1 MPGGGAEYWN
11 KVARGW
17 SQKGSSY
24 DLSAE
29 HTSKTYLALVARWAD
44 VVNAGHILK
53 TDLFQESF
61 GQVRFLYDVAQ
72 LNGSVIGIDVSREVV
87 DRAKR
92 LAVDIGM
99 DAGKFICCDVR
110 YLPLQADSVG
120 LVISDST
127 LDHFPSEEDIALA
140 LKELGRVL
148 RVGGTLI
155 LTLDNK
161 SNLTYP
167 PYIVIR
173 LWMRLR
179 LAPYYI
185 GRTLSPARLRGTLEK
200 VGFDVEECTAIF
212 HCPHP
217 DIVVTWLER
226 SLRRLGRGK
235 LDDFIRR
242 VFASLEKLGERKTK
256 FLTGRYIAVKAVK
269 REGG

>member
-1 MPGGGAEYWN
+1 MSGNGAEYWD
-11 KVARGW
+11 KVAREW
-17 SQKGSSY
+17 FQDSSSY

-29 HTSKTYLALVARWAD
+29 HTRKTYLALIARWAD

-72 LNGSVIGIDVSREVV
+72 LNGNVIGIDVSREVV
-87 DRAKR
+87 DKAKR
-92 LAVDIGM
+92 MAADIGM

-110 YLPLQADSVG
+110 RLPLQANSVG
-120 LVISDST
+120 LIISDST
-127 LDHFPSEEDIALA
+127 LDHFPGEEDIALA

-155 LTLDNK
+155 LTMDNK

-167 PYIVIR
+167 PYILIR
-173 LWMRLR
+173 LWMRLG

-185 GRTLSPARLRGTLEK
+185 GRTLSPARLRRTLEE
-200 VGFDVEECTAIF
+200 VGFAVEECTAIF

-235 LDDFIRR
+235 FDDFIRKAL
-242 VFASLEKLGERKTK
+242 ASLEKLGERRTK